1 MKNIVEKHTICKN
14 KGVREA
20 LVKLDANAPSS
31 ILFVTDE
38 ENKLIGSLTDGDL
51 RRGFIK
57 GFDFNTSIIEFIQPN
72 PVYIETGKYDL
83 NAFDCYRKR
92 NLKVIPILN
101 IKKQII
107 DILDFNITSTLIPAD
122 AVLMAGGE
130 GKRLRPL
137 TENTPKP
144 LLKVGEKPIIE
155 YNIDRLINCGIKT
168 INLSINY
175 LGDQLIDYFG
185 DGLSKGVSI
194 QYVKE
199 DKPLGTIGSILLVDD
214 FHHDDII
221 VMNSDLLTN
230 IDFADFYKMY
240 KESGADMAVA
250 ATSYHVDVPYAV
262 LEVNNDNQVNS
273 LKEKPRY
280 TYYSNAGI
288 YILNKSLLKMI
299 PSGEFFDITDLMER
313 ILEMNLKLVTYPI
326 NGYWLDIGKHDD
338 FKKAQEDIKHIKL

>member
-1 MKNIVEKHTICKN
+1 MN
-14 KGVREA
+14 KITEHIIYNSTSVREA
-20 LVKLDANAPSS
+20 LIKLDKLAYDS
-31 ILFVTDE
+31 ILFIVDE
-38 ENKLIGSLTDGDL
+38 QNKLLGSLTDGDL

-57 GFDFNTSIIEFIQPN
+57 GLDFTNNITEFIQPN
-72 PVYIETGKYDL
+72 PSYIYENEDAVEKLENFRQKNFKIVPVL
-83 NAFDCYRKR
+83 NSE
-92 NLKVIPILN
+92 N
-101 IKKQII
+101 QIT
-107 DILDFNITSTLIPAD
+107 DIINFRETSTRIPVD

-144 LLKVGEKPIIE
+144 LLKVGDKPIIE
-155 YNIDRLINCGIKT
+155 YNIDRLSKVGVKN

-185 DGLSKGVSI
+185 DGSKKNINVK
-194 QYVKE
+194 YVKE
-199 DKPLGTIGSILLVDD
+199 DKPLGTIGSILLVDQFD
-214 FHHDDII
+214 HDDII

-230 IDFADFYKMY
+230 IDFADFYKSF
-240 KESGADMAVA
+240 KNSNADMAVA
-250 ATSYHVDVPYAV
+250 ATSYHVDIPYAV
-262 LEVNNDNQVNS
+262 LELNGENTVKS

-288 YILNKSLLKMI
+288 YILKKSLLKMI
-299 PSGEFFDITDLMER
+299 PNDTFFDITDLMDK

-338 FKKAQEDIKHIKL
+338 FIKAQEDIKHIKL